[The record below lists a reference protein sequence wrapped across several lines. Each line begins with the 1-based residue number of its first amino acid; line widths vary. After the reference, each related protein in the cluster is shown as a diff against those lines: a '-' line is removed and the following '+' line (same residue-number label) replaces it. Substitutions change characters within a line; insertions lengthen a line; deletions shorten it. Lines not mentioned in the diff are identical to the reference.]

1 MADATLASIDAALYT
16 ALATLVAT
24 PLTTSAPFGSLIRFV
39 GPVPGEGLPAAKFPC
54 VALRFDE
61 ETADFDVDTVA
72 DAESRSVATWSVLVQ
87 VTDPQD
93 IDRGMVGTGAGAGQT
108 GILRLVVTVQG
119 ALNALV
125 LEGAYRGR
133 RLKYT
138 GTRPEA
144 IVRNGVYVYAVKFA
158 ARLLPPLAPTPDDS
172 HDLDEVRA
180 DVNLEDTDDAA
191 PNPVVQFIADTT
203 P

>member
-1 MADATLASIDAALYT
+1 MADATLASIDAALYA

-39 GPVPGEGLPAAKFPC
+39 GPVPGEGLPASKFPC

-61 ETADFDVDTVA
+61 ETADFDVDVLA
-72 DAESRSVATWSVLVQ
+72 DAESRSVATWSALVQ

-93 IDRGMVGTGAGAGQT
+93 IDRGMVGNGTGAGQT
-108 GILRLVVTVQG
+108 GILRLVVAVQG

-125 LEGAYRGR
+125 IEGAYRGR
-133 RLKYT
+133 RIKYT
-138 GTRPEA
+138 GTRAEA
-144 IVRNGVYVYAVKFA
+144 IVRNGVYVFAVKFA

-172 HDLDEVRA
+172 HDIDEVRA
-180 DVNLEDTDDAA
+180 DVNLEGTTDAA
-191 PNPVVQFIADTT
+191 PNPVVQIISDTT
-203 P
+203 